1 VHGRNVFLSPH
12 LLLTLCVLFW
22 SGNFVLARGVVGHV
36 PPLALSFWRWML
48 AAMILLPWVIG
59 PLRRNWPLLRANLA
73 RMLLLALLGVSGFNT
88 LLYLGLQ
95 HTTAVNALL
104 LQSSMPVLI
113 IALNWVLFRASAT
126 RLEGVSILLSLL
138 GVLLI
143 LSAGKP
149 LVLLSGQPNPGDLW
163 VLAAVLV
170 WALYSTLLRWRP
182 AGLEPL
188 AFLGFTVFVGVAA
201 ILPLWLWELSQG
213 ASVQADLRTLSA
225 VGYVALFPSVL
236 SYLFWNRGVAEI
248 GANRAGHFIHLG
260 PVFGSVLA
268 ILLLGE
274 VFAWYHAVGGL
285 MVAMAIGLTIFA
297 RRR

>member
-1 VHGRNVFLSPH
+1 
-12 LLLTLCVLFW
+12 
-22 SGNFVLARGVVGHV
+22 
-36 PPLALSFWRWML
+36 
-48 AAMILLPWVIG
+48 
-59 PLRRNWPLLRANLA
+59 
-73 RMLLLALLGVSGFNT
+73 
-88 LLYLGLQ
+88 
-95 HTTAVNALL
+95 
-104 LQSSMPVLI
+104 MPVLI

-297 RRR
+297 GRR